1 MGMMVRRNL
10 LLRAED
16 TPKEETSAKRA
27 ETTSAEVDGA
37 SQNQKRRSPKR
48 KG

>member
-1 MGMMVRRNL
+1 MN
-10 LLRAED
+10 RAEGI
-16 TPKEETSAKRA
+16 PKEETSAKRT
-27 ETTSAEVDGA
+27 EKPSEEVDGA